1 MSTNP
6 RFERFLE
13 RVDPRR
19 RDALRKILAGAVV
32 YTAPLVASYSMS
44 SLEGVAQAQSR
55 NQTAGAQAIPATSGW
70 TLAAMAG
77 AIGAAATLLLR
88 RHRDR

>member
-1 MSTNP
+1 LPGDTS
-6 RFERFLE
+6 
-13 RVDPRR
+13 RR
-19 RDALRKILAGAVV
+19 EALRKILAGAVV

-55 NQTAGAQAIPATSGW
+55 NQTAVQAIPTTSGW

-88 RHRDR
+88 RRRDR

>member
-6 RFERFLE
+6 QFERFLE
-13 RVDPRR
+13 RVDPSRR
-19 RDALRKILAGAVV
+19 EALRKILAGTVL
-32 YTAPLVASYSMS
+32 YSAPLIASYSMS

-55 NQTAGAQAIPATSGW
+55 NQTGAQSIPATSGW

-88 RHRDR
+88 RRRDR

>member
-19 RDALRKILAGAVV
+19 REALRKILAGAVV

-55 NQTAGAQAIPATSGW
+55 NQTGVQAIPATSGW

-88 RHRDR
+88 RRGDR